1 MKLEPSLETLQ
12 QQIEF
17 RVLLGPQAG
26 SRLTLAPG
34 DYDLGAGDD
43 CSIIL
48 SGPKIRTLHARLSF
62 DGEVPSLTPVEGS
75 ICDTQGNEITETIEL
90 DLGMPIEIGGIW
102 ISVDDVEAEWPNPTD
117 VLPLAP
123 PAAHPEPI
131 EPASTNPPST
141 GSSVVARTGRARK
154 LFFSVGASVGMVII
168 IVIAALL
175 WNGHI
180 AQPHQPALV
189 QARAPVSD
197 PPSLRKVRDI
207 VATSGV
213 GASIE
218 ISATRDQQVLVRGF
232 VPDER
237 TKSTLQ
243 QALLEVT
250 PAPKLELFVDAEMM
264 ATAVQLIA
272 EKIDPARAK
281 LRVEGVNG
289 GILSLEGAVNSQ
301 SVRESVMDLLSTGVP
316 GLKRINS
323 SIMLAEDLPQF
334 LQDQLSEAGL
344 LKKMQII
351 EKQPEFILR
360 GTLNEDDMRRWET
373 LIVNY
378 TERYGKLLPVKAS
391 LRLALRKPPVQ
402 VQMIVG
408 GAMPF
413 VVTESGDRITRGGDI
428 NGNTLLIVKDN
439 EIIFEGSE
447 RFRIAR

>member
-34 DYDLGAGDD
+34 DYDLGSGDD
-43 CSIIL
+43 CTIIL
-48 SGPKIRTLHARLSF
+48 SGPKIQSLHARLSF

-75 ICDTQGNEITETIEL
+75 VCDTQGNEITETIEL
-90 DLGMPIEIGGIW
+90 DLGMPLEMGGIW

-123 PAAHPEPI
+123 PSAHVEPK
-131 EPASTNPPST
+131 EHASQEAQ
-141 GSSVVARTGRARK
+141 SSNSLAVTQTRYARK
-154 LFFSVGASVGMVII
+154 ILFALLVLVSLVVII
-168 IVIAALL
+168 ALGAL
-175 WNGHI
+175 MWGGHI
-180 AQPHQPALV
+180 AQRQ
-189 QARAPVSD
+189 QAAAPQAKASLAE

-207 VATSGV
+207 VAISGV

-218 ISATRDQQVLVRGF
+218 ISSTRDQKVLVRGF
-232 VPDER
+232 VPDAHIKA
-237 TKSTLQ
+237 TMQ

-250 PAPKLELFVDAEMM
+250 PAPKLELFVDAELMTA
-264 ATAVQLIA
+264 ATQLIA
-272 EKIDPARAK
+272 EKIDPTRAK
-281 LRVEGVNG
+281 LHVESVNG
-289 GILSLEGAVNSQ
+289 GILSLEGAVISQ
-301 SVRESVMDLLSTGVP
+301 SVRESVMDLLTAGVP
-316 GLKRINS
+316 GLKRIQS
-323 SIMLAEDLPQF
+323 SVILAEDLPQL

-360 GTLNEDDMRRWET
+360 GTLNEDDMRRWEA

-378 TERYGKLLPVKAS
+378 SERYGKLLPVKAS
-391 LRLALRKPPVQ
+391 LRLASRKPPVQ
-402 VQMIVG
+402 VQTIVG
-408 GAMPF
+408 GVMPF

-428 NGNTLLIVKDN
+428 NGNILLFIKDN
-439 EIIFEGSE
+439 EVIFEGNE
-447 RFRIAR
+447 RFRISR

>member
-12 QQIEF
+12 QQIEL

-34 DYDLGAGDD
+34 DYDLGGGDD

-48 SGPKIRTLHARLSF
+48 SGPKIRALHARLSF
-62 DGEVPSLTPVEGS
+62 DGEIPYLTPVEGS

-117 VLPLAP
+117 VLPIAP
-123 PAAHPEPI
+123 PVAHPEPH
-131 EPASTNPPST
+131 EQAAEKPDATSSPTAAKASH
-141 GSSVVARTGRARK
+141 ARK
-154 LFFSVGASVGMVII
+154 IFIAVGASVSIVV
-168 IVIAALL
+168 VIAIGAVL
-175 WNGHI
+175 WEGHL
-180 AQPHQPALV
+180 AQPQNRVAA

-218 ISATRDQQVLVRGF
+218 ISATRDHTVLVRGF

-250 PAPKLELFVDAEMM
+250 PAPKIELFVDAELM
-264 ATAVQLIA
+264 ATAIQLIA

-281 LRVEGVNG
+281 LRVESVNG
-289 GILSLEGAVNSQ
+289 GILSLEGAVVSQ
-301 SVRESVMDLLSTGVP
+301 SVRESVMDLLSAGVP
-316 GLKRINS
+316 GLKRIHS
-323 SIMLAEDLPQF
+323 SIILAEDLPQL

-402 VQMIVG
+402 VQTIVG
-408 GAMPF
+408 GVMPF